1 MKIYAHRGFSGK
13 FPEGSKTA
21 YLEAVKA
28 GADGFECD
36 IRITKDGIP
45 VCFHDRT
52 TKRITGRSGFVSRL
66 TLSQM
71 RERYEVITL
80 EELLKL
86 SLEKKCD
93 LVIETKH
100 PVVRGRKVE
109 KKVAKIVDKYSSKI
123 AKSEIRVV
131 LISFSYLAVKYLAK
145 THVDVGWVVKRKW
158 KLRFA
163 PTKIIAF
170 DIEKIRKGESNK
182 YLKGKELFL
191 WTVNT
196 KSQFREAEIL
206 NPSAIITDRPDWMRA
221 SLSSRP

>member
-52 TKRITGRSGFVSRL
+52 TKRITGRSGLVSRL
-66 TLSQM
+66 TLSQI
-71 RERYEVITL
+71 RERFEIITL

-86 SLEKKCD
+86 SLDKKCD
-93 LVIETKH
+93 LIIETKH
-100 PVVRGRKVE
+100 PVVSGRGVE
-109 KKVAKIVDKYSSKI
+109 KKVLRILDKYSSRI
-123 AKSEIRVV
+123 TKSGVRVV
-131 LISFSYLAVKYLAK
+131 LISFSYFAVKFLANK
-145 THVDVGWVVKRKW
+145 HMDVGWVVKRKW

-170 DIEKIRKGESNK
+170 DIEKIGKIESNK
-182 YLKGKELFL
+182 HLKGKELFL
-191 WTVNT
+191 WTINT
-196 KSQFREAEIL
+196 KSQFRDAAKW